1 MRMPANRITALL
13 ILLLV
18 FGTLSLNAQSGT
30 RKISRTQLYNKIYAS
45 WLGQLVG
52 NIYGLPHENAYIEK
66 AGPSDFPY
74 GYGPNI
80 KALKE
85 NDGAF
90 SDDDTDIEYM
100 YLIQMQENGIEP
112 TYGQL
117 AEAWK
122 YHIRDRVWL
131 ANRAALGAM
140 HFGFKP
146 PITGDKEYNPHW
158 FQIDPQ
164 LVNEIWGVT
173 SPGMIQYASDKSA
186 WAAKITNDGW
196 GLEPTIHYG
205 AMYAAA
211 FFESDVVNIIDAGT
225 KALPEDS
232 RFAGTVDQM
241 KVLHQ
246 KYPDDWRKARQ
257 EMANKYYYNE
267 PIETRTIWN
276 ANLNGAAGILALLYG
291 DGDFQKTL
299 DLACAM
305 GFDADNQAATMSGLL
320 ALMKGKKI
328 IPNEL
333 LFPLEDA
340 EWEKPFNDKYV
351 NITRHDLPDSQITD
365 MAKATT
371 EQAIKAILQNG
382 GKKIEDNGEVYF
394 LINTQASFST
404 PLEFYKAP
412 KPEISINEKVSYT
425 FNTSIPSSELN
436 WSIEYGGLPSGL
448 ELQDGQLTGVA
459 NEKGL
464 FPVTLKASDGS
475 NSVTRT
481 LQLVVNGNNIA
492 PSATEVLS
500 NVARTD
506 TAARNNMWLTVSQGL
521 YADQPTVIN
530 DGKTRGQRSV
540 FYSINGQTGP
550 KYDYYGYKW
559 SSEQDISS
567 LVFYTGSMEES
578 GGWFESLYV
587 EYLDSQCNWQQ
598 VKNLRISPNLMP
610 GDEQFNKPHFVNYN
624 LSFEPVKSHGI
635 RILGQ
640 AGNTDHWQNEPF
652 HFTSIT
658 ELEVYSSTS
667 K

>member
-1 MRMPANRITALL
+1 MKMSANRINALL
-13 ILLLV
+13 ILLLA
-18 FGTLSLNAQSGT
+18 FGAVSLNAQPDT
-30 RKISRTQLYNKIYAS
+30 RKISKTELYNKIYAS

-66 AGPSDFPY
+66 AGPSNFPY

-80 KALKE
+80 EALKE
-85 NDGAF
+85 YDGAF

-232 RFAGTVDQM
+232 RFAKTVEQM

-246 KYPDDWRKARQ
+246 KYPDNWRKARQ
-257 EMANKYYYNE
+257 DMANRYYHDE
-267 PIETRTIWN
+267 SVETRTIWN

-291 DGDFQKTL
+291 NGDFQKTL

-320 ALMKGKKI
+320 ALMKGKEI

-333 LFPLEDA
+333 LFPLEDSQ
-340 EWEKPFNDKYV
+340 WQKPFNDKYV
-351 NITRHDLPDSQITD
+351 NITRHDLPDAQITE
-365 MAKATT
+365 MAESTT

-382 GKKIEDNGEVYF
+382 GKKIEENGKVYF
-394 LINTQASFST
+394 MINSQASFST

-412 KPEISINEKVSYT
+412 KPEISINEKVNYS

-436 WSIEYGGLPSGL
+436 WSIEYGSLPPGV
-448 ELQDGQLTGVA
+448 ELRDGILTGVA
-459 NEKGL
+459 KEKGL
-464 FPVTLKASDGS
+464 FPVTLKASKGS

-481 LQLVVNGNNIA
+481 LQLVVKGKNIA
-492 PSATEVLS
+492 SSASEVLS
-500 NVARTD
+500 NVAKTD
-506 TAARNNMWLTVSQGL
+506 TAARDNMWLTVSKGL
-521 YADQPTVIN
+521 YADQPTIIN
-530 DGKTRGQRSV
+530 DGKTGGQGSV

-550 KYDYYGYKW
+550 KNDFYGYKW
-559 SSEQDISS
+559 SREQDISS
-567 LVFYTGSMEES
+567 MVFYTGSMEES
-578 GGWFESLYV
+578 GGWFESLHV
-587 EYLDSQCNWQQ
+587 EYLDGEGNWQR
-598 VKNLRISPNLMP
+598 VKNLRSSPNLMP
-610 GDEQFNKPHFVNYN
+610 GNERFNKPHFVNYN
-624 LSFEPVKSHGI
+624 LSFEPVKSRGI
-635 RILGQ
+635 RIIGK
-640 AGNTDHWQNEPF
+640 AGNADHWQNKPF

-658 ELEVYSSTS
+658 ELEVYSSSS